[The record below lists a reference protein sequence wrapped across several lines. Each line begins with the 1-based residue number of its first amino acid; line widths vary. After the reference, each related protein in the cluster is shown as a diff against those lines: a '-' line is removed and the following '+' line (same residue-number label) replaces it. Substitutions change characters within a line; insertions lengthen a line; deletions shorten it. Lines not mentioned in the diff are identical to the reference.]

1 MVFEVITWPDGALY
15 HFRVR
20 AEKREAGYLVL
31 EFASGIIDVIMAI
44 VFEVH
49 AVVWASDGNE
59 VAHWE
64 FRVAR
69 LYDVAADERALAETK
84 DVELL
89 LAKHLVVPN
98 FGASF
103 LSLRNQGAE
112 NGGDVSVANLD
123 TLHVAFCPL
132 VYLFYQIFEEVLM
145 TGLFYA
151 VEDGGGNRL
160 ILIRTVS
167 CFRYD
172 VLGQNR
178 LHLSRDPLSL
188 IFLIL
193 LLFIGC

>member
-1 MVFEVITWPDGALY
+1 MVFEVITRPDGALY

-20 AEKREAGYLVL
+20 AEERETGYLVL

-64 FRVAR
+64 FCVAG

-89 LAKHLVVPN
+89 LAKHLVVSN
-98 FGASF
+98 FGARF

-145 TGLFYA
+145 AGLFYT

-160 ILIRTVS
+160 ILIRTAS

-178 LHLSRDPLSL
+178 LRLSRDPLSL

-193 LLFIGC
+193 TLFFGC